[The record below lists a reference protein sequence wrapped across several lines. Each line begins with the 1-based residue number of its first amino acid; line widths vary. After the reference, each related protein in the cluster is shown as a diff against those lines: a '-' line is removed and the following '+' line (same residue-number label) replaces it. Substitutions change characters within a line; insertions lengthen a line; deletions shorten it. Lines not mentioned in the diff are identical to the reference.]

1 MTRRSSKY
9 LIFGAGNHG
18 WIVKDLGFWTW
29 SLMWLKRCHN
39 PMRKNPSPG
48 KKCPI
53 IELAMWARKNYQSVP
68 KTQFLCFEE
77 DVRGLFEMGF
87 WRGLVF
93 DMGLGSSILLFQF
106 AVLIRVWGRKER
118 LVWDELLKGFEGFWT
133 GLMRSSI
140 SICRAH

>member
-1 MTRRSSKY
+1 MMRRSSKY
-9 LIFGAGNHG
+9 LIFEAGNHG

-53 IELAMWARKNYQSVP
+53 IDLAMWARKNYQSVP

-77 DVRGLFEMGF
+77 EERGSFEMGFWGGLRGFRYGVREFYTFNLQSSLAFEEEERGLFEMGF
-87 WRGLVF
+87 WRGL
-93 DMGLGSSILLFQF
+93 
-106 AVLIRVWGRKER
+106 
-118 LVWDELLKGFEGFWT
+118 
-133 GLMRSSI
+133 
-140 SICRAH
+140 RAF